1 MVKQKSNTG
10 DEYYSARRRELEGR
24 KQPSKVSKHP
34 LVNFV
39 EDSKGEKHP
48 VYREEP

>member
-1 MVKQKSNTG
+1 MVKQKNTDG
-10 DEYYSARRRELEGR
+10 YYSARRRELEGR

-48 VYREEP
+48 IYREEP